1 MVAIKEIISEKK
13 LEEELPFDIVDDAH
27 VHMKNDKEFYRKE
40 YYPTISRIADM
51 HRGPKDF
58 DPKEYIMPMINKG
71 INSYCKKYDIARMP
85 DDIFKNDHRK
95 ALFDKIYNEEMEQ
108 ISQGDYA

>member
-40 YYPTISRIADM
+40 YYPTISKVADM

-58 DPKEYIMPMINKG
+58 DPKEYMMPMINRG
-71 INSYCKKYDIARMP
+71 INSYCKNNFSPRV
-85 DDIFKNDHRK
+85 H
-95 ALFDKIYNEEMEQ
+95 
-108 ISQGDYA
+108 

>member
-1 MVAIKEIISEKK
+1 M
-13 LEEELPFDIVDDAH
+13 
-27 VHMKNDKEFYRKE
+27 M
-40 YYPTISRIADM
+40 T
-51 HRGPKDF
+51 
-58 DPKEYIMPMINKG
+58 MINKG

>member
-1 MVAIKEIISEKK
+1 
-13 LEEELPFDIVDDAH
+13 
-27 VHMKNDKEFYRKE
+27 
-40 YYPTISRIADM
+40 M

-58 DPKEYIMPMINKG
+58 DPKEYMMPMINKG

-95 ALFDKIYNEEMEQ
+95 HYLIKFIMKKWSKSLKGIMHEVKTVF
-108 ISQGDYA
+108 